1 MKGCDGSR
9 QALEGSEPTEE
20 RNVEEASERS
30 LRDSP
35 KPRGIGDPPEEGYFV
50 RQG

>member
-1 MKGCDGSR
+1 MKCCDGSR
-9 QALEGSEPTEE
+9 QAPEGSEPTEE

-35 KPRGIGDPPEEGYFV
+35 KPRGIGAPTEGRLFC
-50 RQG
+50 